1 MVLVTHDP
9 SRQSCQG
16 SDSASLI
23 ASVRC
28 AIASE
33 VPFAVTNLSY
43 RVLGDSIVIEGN
55 VIKRS
60 NAELIHRIAEDI
72 AGHGRVIL
80 GVGGINL

>member
-43 RVLGDSIVIEGN
+43 RVLGDSIVSEGN

>member
-60 NAELIHRIAEDI
+60 DAELIHRIAEDI
-72 AGHGRVIL
+72 AGHGRVIMR
-80 GVGGINL
+80 VGGINP

>member
-80 GVGGINL
+80 GSAA